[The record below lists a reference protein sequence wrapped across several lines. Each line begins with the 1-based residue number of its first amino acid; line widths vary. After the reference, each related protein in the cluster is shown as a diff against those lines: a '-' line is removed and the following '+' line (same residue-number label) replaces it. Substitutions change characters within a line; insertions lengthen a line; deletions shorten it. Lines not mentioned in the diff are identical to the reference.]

1 MKILLLIF
9 ITIIFTKIIPP
20 MESILIPAI
29 PCSVRYSLIDLDN
42 DKIGDVIRITIVEP
56 CKYIEE
62 LKKRNR
68 INFDRSD

>member
-1 MKILLLIF
+1 
-9 ITIIFTKIIPP
+9 

-42 DKIGDVIRITIVEP
+42 DKIGDEIRITIVEP

-68 INFDRSD
+68 INFDRSN

>member
-1 MKILLLIF
+1 MNILLVVL
-9 ITIIFTKIIPP
+9 TAVLFTKVLPPGETLLIPP
-20 MESILIPAI
+20 V
-29 PCSVRYSLIDLDN
+29 PCEVRYSLIDYDN
-42 DKIGDVIRITIVEP
+42 DKIADEIRMTIIKP

>member
-1 MKILLLIF
+1 MKIIL
-9 ITIIFTKIIPP
+9 TIFTAILFTKVLPP
-20 MESILIPAI
+20 MKSLLVPPV

-42 DKIGDVIRITIVEP
+42 DRIGDEIRLTIIKP